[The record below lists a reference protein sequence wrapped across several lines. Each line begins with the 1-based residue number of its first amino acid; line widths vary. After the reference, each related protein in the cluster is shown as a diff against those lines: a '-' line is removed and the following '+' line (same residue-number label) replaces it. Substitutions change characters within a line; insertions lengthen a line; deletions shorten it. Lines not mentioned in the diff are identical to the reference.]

1 MKLKDWL
8 TFKCISVPKFCK
20 YNDFC
25 EESVYGYI
33 KGGVPRANIAIKIVK
48 ATGGEVSLEELG
60 LDQRTIDKIR
70 FKQQKVREK
79 KEREKARRLEK
90 TQENHSEQD
99 LETVSNAS
107 NT

>member
-1 MKLKDWL
+1 MKLKDQL

-79 KEREKARRLEK
+79 KEREKARRFEK
-90 TQENHSEQD
+90 SQENRSEPV
-99 LETVSNAS
+99 LETANGSHS
-107 NT
+107 

>member
-1 MKLKDWL
+1 MKLKDQL

-33 KGGVPRANIAIKIVK
+33 KGGGPRANIAIKIVK

-79 KEREKARRLEK
+79 KEREKARRFEK
-90 TQENHSEQD
+90 SQENRSEPV
-99 LETVSNAS
+99 LETANGSHS
-107 NT
+107 

>member
-25 EESVYGYI
+25 EESIYGYI

-48 ATGGEVSLEELG
+48 ATAGEVSLDELG

-70 FKQQKVREK
+70 VKQQKVREK

-90 TQENHSEQD
+90 AQENASESV
-99 LETVSNAS
+99 LETISTRS
-107 NT
+107 